1 MSNAKKQHYVPQFY
15 TRAFVDPQTPTG
27 HEPYVWVFSK
37 DGKTKQKR
45 APKNILWETD
55 LYTFEEGG
63 AKNYELEES
72 LSKIEN
78 DFAEVVRR
86 KINKRLPLTDEEHE
100 TLCTF
105 VATMLQRAVRQR
117 DNQEHFFDDLV
128 AQVERLETHHG
139 AGPTASQKL
148 REEKKNIH
156 KIGIV
161 GILSEIP

>member
-15 TRAFVDPQTPTG
+15 TRAFVDPQTPAG

-55 LYTFEEGG
+55 LYTYEQGG
-63 AKNYELEES
+63 SKNYQLEQS
-72 LSKIEN
+72 LSKIES

-100 TLCTF
+100 TARCRKF
-105 VATMLQRAVRQR
+105 C
-117 DNQEHFFDDLV
+117 
-128 AQVERLETHHG
+128 
-139 AGPTASQKL
+139 P
-148 REEKKNIH
+148 
-156 KIGIV
+156 
-161 GILSEIP
+161 